1 MKIPDSFTSPPPA
14 TGWSLDTEVAAVVRR
29 QAKTELRCA
38 AVDIPEGTFDIGPVG
53 LQAVDEDK
61 LRPVLTRLQEEV
73 EGSNRAAVV
82 VPTSWLRTHLL
93 EFEELPRRQ
102 ADIHDMVMWRLKKLL
117 PVPPSSLRLATV
129 AQPPTEG
136 DCRRLLILVGVERAM
151 AALEAAFESVN
162 VSPGLITPRL
172 FAVAGSSD
180 LGSPMLTIQQ
190 EAGSLSIM
198 LLLDDSPHVVR
209 TKPLVA
215 SDWAVVERELVLT
228 MAYIESRFGVK
239 DGMTVGLSVEDEH
252 LGDRLKNWVDEEA
265 SLTVASTPAPSLA
278 FDGTAIRDRVGA
290 CRLDPVVNVV
300 SGGVR

>member
-1 MKIPDSFTSPPPA
+1 MKIPDTFTSPPA
-14 TGWSLDTEVAAVVRR
+14 STGWSLDTEVAAVVRR

-82 VPTSWLRTHLL
+82 VPTGWLRTHLL
-93 EFEELPRRQ
+93 KFEELPRRQ

-136 DCRRLLILVGVERAM
+136 DRRLLILVGVERAM
-151 AALEAAFESVN
+151 ADLEAVFESVK

-172 FAVAGSSD
+172 FAVAGGAD

-190 EAGSLSIM
+190 ESGSLSIM
-198 LLLDDSPHVVR
+198 LLLDDSPYVVR

-215 SDWAVVERELVLT
+215 SDWAVVQRELVLT
-228 MAYIESRFGVK
+228 MAFIESRFDVK

-252 LGDRLKNWVDEEA
+252 LGDRLKNWVAEEA
-265 SLTVASTPAPSLA
+265 SLTAASTPAPSLA

-290 CRLDPVVNVV
+290 HRLDPVVNVV